1 MKKLILIGL
10 MGVVGLMAV
19 SAQTVTKGLTLSD
32 NGTVYKPADF
42 WPHNATDIRVG
53 IGLSV
58 TDDVEFN
65 SVSASDVSAS
75 TLHIG
80 TIFFGSDY
88 VYSDGA
94 LFWNDQQILT
104 NSQAVGWWNPDQS
117 AVSISGFY
125 NDAGYIN
132 SISAA
137 SDIYS
142 YFYDSGV
149 AWAARYAGQN
159 FNNFFDGYVGD
170 IGTFGAPVGN
180 VYAGNY
186 SGSGRKLTFSGA
198 PVRTSSTGTTGQI
211 AQDGTY
217 LYLCTASSHWERA
230 AIADLGFATFGTSG
244 GGTFPSGAFAFWPL
258 ADVSDATGN
267 GHDLT
272 NHGASFISGGPAGE
286 TCLQAAG
293 SSGYL
298 NVGFDATGWTDFSFS
313 YFACATSLVAPN
325 IIFQGNHNT
334 GANREP
340 LAYAESGDWRPN
352 GLSSG
357 QTCTPGEW
365 VHWGVSYHS
374 LGGGDWEYKV
384 YKNGTLISTDTRTI
398 SFPNFDGMM
407 LGISGEG
414 QGSNMKI
421 WNFGIWNRLLD
432 ESEFNDLYNGGAGL
446 TP

>member
-32 NGTVYKPADF
+32 NGTVSKPADF

-180 VYAGNY
+180 VYAGN
-186 SGSGRKLTFSGA
+186 
-198 PVRTSSTGTTGQI
+198 
-211 AQDGTY
+211 
-217 LYLCTASSHWERA
+217 
-230 AIADLGFATFGTSG
+230 
-244 GGTFPSGAFAFWPL
+244 
-258 ADVSDATGN
+258 
-267 GHDLT
+267 
-272 NHGASFISGGPAGE
+272 
-286 TCLQAAG
+286 
-293 SSGYL
+293 
-298 NVGFDATGWTDFSFS
+298 
-313 YFACATSLVAPN
+313 
-325 IIFQGNHNT
+325 
-334 GANREP
+334 
-340 LAYAESGDWRPN
+340 
-352 GLSSG
+352 
-357 QTCTPGEW
+357 
-365 VHWGVSYHS
+365 
-374 LGGGDWEYKV
+374 
-384 YKNGTLISTDTRTI
+384 
-398 SFPNFDGMM
+398 
-407 LGISGEG
+407 
-414 QGSNMKI
+414 
-421 WNFGIWNRLLD
+421 
-432 ESEFNDLYNGGAGL
+432 
-446 TP
+446 